1 MATLLDTTMETLDT
15 EDVHDNN
22 NQCHASPQTDTPEDE
37 EDEDFQF
44 NAPSYY
50 DLKNPSLEQRYV
62 NNADGY
68 FSSPAPSNTT
78 SRASPFEAAEA
89 SPSPEENR
97 NNHALEENGDEQMED
112 TDKNMLDT
120 TMVDEELSRS
130 LLEDRPETFE
140 EPTQSYLRRLQ
151 AEQYMREQTFMED
164 VPVEEKPHRVTK
176 PRGPKLH
183 SRARPMNPNDPSR
196 MSSTS
201 RELLKIQEERLHLQ
215 LEKLKIREFHEK
227 TKAQRPPTNVHQR
240 SIKQLT
246 IPQSPHFKVDSRAR
260 RFHSSASESSV
271 SSSVDSESGHEMAR
285 PPIAAETLLSR
296 DYALPLP
303 PHSRE
308 NRHALTTPHSP
319 QLHTASRAAH
329 RPPPAPTLREHE
341 KPAAP
346 DYSRA
351 KVGGL
356 TQPMTPQL
364 ETTRRAAT
372 HRRPV
377 EVVDHDAEE
386 LAKKF
391 HARPINKSILQ
402 PKSYRYSPAKSEG
415 KARLTQP
422 MAPKQSAS
430 ARSVT
435 RQSASERAA
444 SVSAELERHR
454 KEREERLKVRQAR
467 QAGQS
472 ALQKTAPKSVPKSV
486 PAARRGPVIPETPPL
501 KSIQLHRQYQ
511 ETFRRKVEA
520 EEQKQEKQ
528 RQFRANP
535 MRVTSTPAKFEGSSK
550 PLTEVIPFQLPGER
564 YHEKAQE
571 RLEKKRLEEAEQLK
585 SAGTFRAK
593 PMPVYESENHEGRGF
608 HVKSNEKPLTHV
620 VPPTLATDR
629 RASERAAFNAAEKE
643 RRQQEEAFREQ
654 REAQQR
660 QLKEEEIKHLRQEKM
675 IFHARPVPEDKP
687 PFQPKFDTKPLT
699 EPISPIS
706 RS

>member
-50 DLKNPSLEQRYV
+50 DLKNPSLERRYV

-68 FSSPAPSNTT
+68 FSSPVPSNTT

-183 SRARPMNPNDPSR
+183 SRTRPTNPNDPSR

-227 TKAQRPPTNVHQR
+227 TKAQRPPTN
-240 SIKQLT
+240 
-246 IPQSPHFKVDSRAR
+246 
-260 RFHSSASESSV
+260 
-271 SSSVDSESGHEMAR
+271 
-285 PPIAAETLLSR
+285 
-296 DYALPLP
+296 
-303 PHSRE
+303 
-308 NRHALTTPHSP
+308 
-319 QLHTASRAAH
+319 
-329 RPPPAPTLREHE
+329 
-341 KPAAP
+341 
-346 DYSRA
+346 
-351 KVGGL
+351 
-356 TQPMTPQL
+356 
-364 ETTRRAAT
+364 
-372 HRRPV
+372 
-377 EVVDHDAEE
+377 
-386 LAKKF
+386 
-391 HARPINKSILQ
+391 
-402 PKSYRYSPAKSEG
+402 
-415 KARLTQP
+415 
-422 MAPKQSAS
+422 
-430 ARSVT
+430 
-435 RQSASERAA
+435 RAA

-454 KEREERLKVRQAR
+454 KEREERLKAR

-608 HVKSNEKPLTHV
+608 HVKSNEKPPTHV

-643 RRQQEEAFREQ
+643 RRQQEEAFRKQ
-654 REAQQR
+654 RESQQR

>member
-140 EPTQSYLRRLQ
+140 E

-227 TKAQRPPTNVHQR
+227 TKAQRPPTN
-240 SIKQLT
+240 
-246 IPQSPHFKVDSRAR
+246 
-260 RFHSSASESSV
+260 
-271 SSSVDSESGHEMAR
+271 
-285 PPIAAETLLSR
+285 
-296 DYALPLP
+296 
-303 PHSRE
+303 
-308 NRHALTTPHSP
+308 TPHSP

-356 TQPMTPQL
+356 T
-364 ETTRRAAT
+364 
-372 HRRPV
+372 
-377 EVVDHDAEE
+377 
-386 LAKKF
+386 
-391 HARPINKSILQ
+391 
-402 PKSYRYSPAKSEG
+402 
-415 KARLTQP
+415 
-422 MAPKQSAS
+422 
-430 ARSVT
+430 
-435 RQSASERAA
+435 
-444 SVSAELERHR
+444 
-454 KEREERLKVRQAR
+454 
-467 QAGQS
+467 
-472 ALQKTAPKSVPKSV
+472 
-486 PAARRGPVIPETPPL
+486 
-501 KSIQLHRQYQ
+501 QYQ